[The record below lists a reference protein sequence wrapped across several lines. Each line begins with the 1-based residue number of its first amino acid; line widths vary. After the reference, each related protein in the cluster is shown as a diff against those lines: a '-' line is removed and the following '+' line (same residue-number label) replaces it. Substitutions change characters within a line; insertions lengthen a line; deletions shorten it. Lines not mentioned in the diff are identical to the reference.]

1 MGTPRI
7 IKTGAS
13 LLSGQG
19 IQVATQLLLP
29 PLFLHNYGTRGYG
42 EWIVLA
48 AAANYLGTLNFGLH
62 NFANNHVTIAY
73 NRGDMD
79 EVNVIQATAFALVL
93 GLATVAS
100 LLAGVLF
107 FLPISSWLHL
117 SISSSE
123 AKATM
128 YLLGLQIL
136 VRLVFGFLQTAFLVI
151 GAYHRGSNWLNV
163 LQILTLAGTGTL
175 IFVHAPF
182 VWIAASQVITT
193 AIFSVLVGVDLY
205 IKAPV
210 AFPRLKYVA
219 RGRVMDILKPS
230 GYYGMLFSASFLVYQ
245 LPVVIMQRML
255 GPTAVV
261 VFSITRTIYS
271 MSRQALASISTAIGP
286 EITEL
291 YGKGNWNGLF
301 KLYDLSERAVF
312 ALVPV
317 VTLSTFLATPALL
330 IIWLHKPELFQLDVC
345 ILMTLIS
352 AAAGIKEHKYQF
364 QISINHH
371 SEMARFLFFTYIGM
385 IAGMVPLVHWLG
397 IRGFLGIWL
406 VTEAIQILYT
416 VKLNQN
422 LFKHFSALEIQPLI
436 KLVTILAFGML
447 AAWQVAVH
455 VDNRGIILQVAATAL
470 FGLLLLA
477 AEFPVFGLGSVTQ
490 TLIARFRPSAGQRQG
505 KSEQLTPAA

>member
-19 IQVATQLLLP
+19 IQVATQLVLP
-29 PLFLHNYGTRGYG
+29 PLFLHHYGTKSYG
-42 EWIVLA
+42 EWIALS

-73 NRGDMD
+73 NRGDME
-79 EVNVIQATAFALVL
+79 EVNVIQATAFAIVL
-93 GLATVAS
+93 CLAAAAS
-100 LLAGVLF
+100 IMASVLF
-107 FLPISSWLHL
+107 VLPISSWLHL
-117 SISSSE
+117 TISSSE
-123 AKATM
+123 ASAAM

-136 VRLVFGFLQTAFLVI
+136 VRLIFGFLQTAFLVI
-151 GAYHRGSNWLNV
+151 GAYHRGSNWQNV
-163 LQILTLAGTGTL
+163 LQILTLAGTGAL
-175 IFVHAPF
+175 AFLHSSF
-182 VWIAASQVITT
+182 VWIAASQFLTT
-193 AIFSVLVGVDLY
+193 VLMSVLVGVDLY

-210 AFPRLKYVA
+210 AFPRLKYTS
-219 RGRVMDILKPS
+219 RKRVMDILKPS

-271 MSRQALASISTAIGP
+271 MSRQALTSISSALGP

-291 YGKGNWNGLF
+291 YGKSNWKGLF

-312 ALVPV
+312 ALVPIV
-317 VTLSTFLATPALL
+317 SLSTFLATPALL
-330 IIWLHKPELFQLDVC
+330 IIWLRKPELFRLDVC

-371 SEMARFLFFTYIGM
+371 AEMARFLFFTYVGM
-385 IAGMVPLVHWLG
+385 IACMVPLVEWFG

-422 LFKHFSALEIQPLI
+422 LFSHFSALEIQPLI
-436 KLVTILAFGML
+436 KLVAILAAGML
-447 AAWQVAVH
+447 VAWQIAVH
-455 VDNRGIILQVAATAL
+455 VDNRPIVLQLAAT
-470 FGLLLLA
+470 LA
-477 AEFPVFGLGSVTQ
+477 FAILMSGIEFPIFGLGAVRETFM
-490 TLIARFRPSAGQRQG
+490 ARFRPETGPRSGET
-505 KSEQLTPAA
+505 KHLTPAA